1 MNQNEMFLKDDSDTK
16 HARYRYRNML
26 RRYLIGLSIAV
37 LSTASVCSAAA
48 SGSALS
54 VINLSVDATT
64 ADLSRILNQ
73 SLQKEL
79 YRGNG
84 GLGTSVEVLRAGPAV
99 LTAADDF
106 VYLSL
111 PVQVSFG
118 YGMFTTVP
126 LKTDLRFKA
135 KITTTADWRLKT
147 ELYYTGL
154 SDGLAENVRLGPIT
168 LKPRSMVEGVTQP
181 VQKLLAPIINAKV
194 NEAVMLREKIVPLW
208 QNAFT
213 PVLVDKHF
221 SAWLKLA
228 PEKIVLGPLQAAQ
241 NKLHLSVG
249 LVTSAEI
256 TLGPKPTAVTARP
269 LPPAQQLTAVDD
281 RFHIRLAIDIFFVDF
296 VTALNPLLLN
306 QTFGDEKKITVK
318 SFSLKGEE
326 GKLVITLTS
335 VGDFE
340 GELTLIAKPVYN
352 PQLNVLSFENVDFD
366 TKNAGFLIGVGSWLF
381 SGTIRDT
388 IKEKLNSSIVTQLES
403 ARLKASSALAGVPL
417 GEHILLSGTVS
428 SLKLGEAVVT
438 TDKLSIQVLVE
449 GTSSISLR

>member
-1 MNQNEMFLKDDSDTK
+1 M
-16 HARYRYRNML
+16 ML
-26 RRYLIGLSIAV
+26 RCLIGLLVSV
-37 LSTASVCSAAA
+37 LSTASVCSAVVTAP
-48 SGSALS
+48 ALS
-54 VINLSVDATT
+54 VINLSVDAAT

-73 SLQKEL
+73 SLKKEL

-84 GLGTSVEVLRAGPAV
+84 GLGTSLEVLRAGPAV
-99 LTAADDF
+99 ITAANDF
-106 VYLSL
+106 VYVSL
-111 PVQVSFG
+111 PVQLTFG

-135 KITTTADWRLKT
+135 KITPTVDWRLKT

-154 SDGLAENVRLGPIT
+154 SDGLAETVKLGPLT
-168 LKPRSMVEGVTQP
+168 LKPRSMAEGATQP
-181 VQKLLAPIINAKV
+181 VQKLLAPIIDAKV
-194 NEAVMLREKIVPLW
+194 NESVMLREKIAPLW

-213 PVLVDKHF
+213 PVLVDKNF

-228 PEKIVLGPLQAAQ
+228 PEKIVLGPLRAAN

-249 LVTSAEI
+249 LVTAAEI
-256 TLGPKPTAVTARP
+256 TLGPKPTAVPARP
-269 LPPAQQLTAVDD
+269 LPSAQQLSAIDNQ
-281 RFHIRLAIDIFFVDF
+281 FHIRLATDIFFADF

-306 QTFGDEKKITVK
+306 KTFGDDKKITVR
-318 SFSLKGEE
+318 SFSLKGED
-326 GKLVITLTS
+326 GNLVITLTS

-366 TKNAGFLIGVGSWLF
+366 TKNAGFFIGVGSWLF

-403 ARLKASSALAGVPL
+403 VRKKASSALTGIPL
-417 GEHILLSGTVS
+417 GGHMLLSGSVS
-428 SLKLGEAVVT
+428 TLQLGESVVT
-438 TDKLSIQVLVE
+438 TDRLSIQVLVE
-449 GTSSISLR
+449 GASNISLR

>member
-1 MNQNEMFLKDDSDTK
+1 
-16 HARYRYRNML
+16 ML
-26 RRYLIGLSIAV
+26 HRYLFGLLFLVI
-37 LSTASVCSAAA
+37 STTSVCSAAVND
-48 SGSALS
+48 SALS
-54 VINLSVDATT
+54 VINLSIDTTT

-79 YRGNG
+79 YKGNG
-84 GLGTSVEVLRAGPAV
+84 GLGTSVEVLRTGPAII
-99 LTAADDF
+99 TAANDF

-111 PVQVSFG
+111 PVQLSFG
-118 YGMFTTVP
+118 YGMFTTAP

-154 SDGLAENVRLGPIT
+154 SDGLAETVKLGLIT
-168 LKPRSMVEGVTQP
+168 LKPRSMAEGVMQP
-181 VQKLLAPIINAKV
+181 IQKLLAPIINTKV
-194 NEAVMLREKIVPLW
+194 NEAVKLREKIAPLW

-213 PVLVDKHF
+213 PVLVDKNF

-228 PEKIVLGPLQAAQ
+228 PEKIALGPLQAAN
-241 NKLHLSVG
+241 NKLHLAVG

-256 TLGPKPTAVTARP
+256 TVGPKPTPVPARP
-269 LPPAQQLTAVDD
+269 LPSAQQLSTVDNQ
-281 RFHIRLAIDIFFVDF
+281 FHIRLGTDIYFADF

-306 QTFGDEKKITVK
+306 KTFGEEKKITIRN
-318 SFSLKGEE
+318 FSLKGEN
-326 GKLVITLTS
+326 GKLVILLTS

-352 PQLNVLSFENVDFD
+352 PQLNLLSFEDVDFD
-366 TKNAGFLIGVGSWLF
+366 TKNAGFFIGVGSWLF

-403 ARLKASSALAGVPL
+403 ARLKASSALASVPL
-417 GEHILLSGTVS
+417 GEHILLAGSVK
-428 SLKLGEAVVT
+428 SLKLGDSTVT
-438 TDKLSIQVLVE
+438 NDRLSVKVLAD
-449 GTSSISLR
+449 GASSISLR

>member
-1 MNQNEMFLKDDSDTK
+1 M
-16 HARYRYRNML
+16 ML
-26 RRYLIGLSIAV
+26 RCLIGLLITF
-37 LSTASVCSAAA
+37 LSTTSLCSAVVNA
-48 SGSALS
+48 SELS
-54 VINLSVDATT
+54 VINLSVDANT

-79 YRGNG
+79 YKGKG
-84 GLGTSVEVLRAGPAV
+84 GLGTSLEVIRTGPV
-99 LTAADDF
+99 VITAANDF

-111 PVQVSFG
+111 PVQLSFG
-118 YGMFTTVP
+118 YGMFTTAP

-135 KITTTADWRLKT
+135 KITPTADWRLNT

-154 SDGLAENVRLGPIT
+154 SDGLAETVKLGPLT
-168 LKPRSMVEGVTQP
+168 LKPRSMAEGATQP

-194 NEAVMLREKIVPLW
+194 NESVMLREKIAPLW

-213 PVLVDKHF
+213 PVLVDKNF

-228 PEKIVLGPLQAAQ
+228 PEKIILGPLQAA
-241 NKLHLSVG
+241 NNRLHLSVG

-256 TLGPKPTAVTARP
+256 TLGPKPTAVPARP
-269 LPPAQQLTAVDD
+269 LPSAQQFSKVDNQ
-281 RFHIRLAIDIFFVDF
+281 FHIRLGTDIFFVDF
-296 VTALNPLLLN
+296 VTALNPFLLN
-306 QTFGDEKKITVK
+306 QTFGDDKKITVK
-318 SFSLKGEE
+318 SFSLKGED
-326 GKLVITLTS
+326 GKLLITLES

-352 PQLNVLSFENVDFD
+352 PQLNVLSFEDVDFD

-403 ARLKASSALAGVPL
+403 ARLKTSSALASVPL
-417 GEHILLSGTVS
+417 GAHVLLSGAVS
-428 SLKLGEAVVT
+428 SLKLGESVVT
-438 TDKLSIQVLVE
+438 KDRMSIRVIVE
-449 GTSSISLR
+449 GTSSITVR

>member
-1 MNQNEMFLKDDSDTK
+1 MV
-16 HARYRYRNML
+16 L
-26 RRYLIGLSIAV
+26 RTLISLLIAV
-37 LSTASVCSAAA
+37 LSTASVCSAAVN
-48 SGSALS
+48 GSALS

-79 YRGNG
+79 YKGNG
-84 GLGTSVEVLRAGPAV
+84 GIGTSVEVLRTGPAV
-99 LTAADDF
+99 ITAANDF

-111 PVQVSFG
+111 PVQLTFG
-118 YGMFTTVP
+118 YGMFTAAP

-135 KITTTADWRLKT
+135 KITATTDWRLKT

-154 SDGLAENVRLGPIT
+154 SDGLAEAIKLGPIT
-168 LKPRSMVEGVTQP
+168 LKPRSMAEGVTQP
-181 VQKLLAPIINAKV
+181 IQKLLAPIINTKI
-194 NEAVMLREKIVPLW
+194 NEAVMLREKIAPLW

-213 PVLVDKHF
+213 PVLVDKNF

-228 PEKIVLGPLQAAQ
+228 PEKIVLGPLLAA
-241 NKLHLSVG
+241 NNRLHLSVG

-256 TLGPKPTAVTARP
+256 TLGPKPTAVPARP
-269 LPPAQQLTAVDD
+269 LPAAQQLTAVDNQ
-281 RFHIRLAIDIFFVDF
+281 FHIRLATDIFFVDF

-306 QTFGDEKKITVK
+306 QTFGDDKKITVR
-318 SFSLKGEE
+318 SFRLKGED

-352 PQLNVLSFENVDFD
+352 PQFNVLSFENIEFD

-381 SGTIRDT
+381 NGTIRDT

-403 ARLKASSALAGVPL
+403 ARLKASSALANVPL
-417 GEHILLSGTVS
+417 GEHILLSGSVS
-428 SLKLGEAVVT
+428 SLKLGESVVT
-438 TDKLSIQVLVE
+438 KDRLSIQVLVE
-449 GTSSISLR
+449 GTSNISLR

>member
-1 MNQNEMFLKDDSDTK
+1 M
-16 HARYRYRNML
+16 ML
-26 RRYLIGLSIAV
+26 RYIIGLLFAV
-37 LSTASVCSAAA
+37 LSTASVCSAAVN
-48 SGSALS
+48 GSTLS
-54 VINLSVDATT
+54 VINLSIDATT

-79 YRGNG
+79 YKGSAA
-84 GLGTSVEVLRAGPAV
+84 LGTSVEVLRTGPAV
-99 LTAADDF
+99 ITAANDF

-111 PVQVSFG
+111 PVQLSFG

-135 KITTTADWRLKT
+135 KITPTIDWRLKT

-154 SDGLAENVRLGPIT
+154 SDGLAETIKLGPLT

-194 NEAVMLREKIVPLW
+194 NEAVRLREKIAPLW
-208 QNAFT
+208 QSAFT
-213 PVLVDKHF
+213 PVLVDKNF

-228 PEKIVLGPLQAAQ
+228 PEKVVLGPLQTAN
-241 NKLHLSVG
+241 NKLHFSVG
-249 LVTSAEI
+249 LVTAAEI
-256 TLGPKPTAVTARP
+256 TLGPKPAAVPARP
-269 LPPAQQLTAVDD
+269 LPAAQQLTAVDNQ
-281 RFHIRLAIDIFFVDF
+281 FHIRLATDIFFADF

-306 QTFGDEKKITVK
+306 KTFGDDKKITVR
-318 SFSLKGEE
+318 SFTLKGED

-335 VGDFE
+335 TGDFE
-340 GELTLIAKPVYN
+340 GELTLIAKPAYN
-352 PQLNVLSFENVDFD
+352 PQLNILSFENVDFD
-366 TKNAGFLIGVGSWLF
+366 TKNAGLFIGVGSWLF

-417 GEHILLSGTVS
+417 GEHILLSGSVS
-428 SLKLGEAVVT
+428 SLKLGESVVT
-438 TDKLSIQVLVE
+438 NDRLSIQVLVE

>member
-1 MNQNEMFLKDDSDTK
+1 VK
-16 HARYRYRNML
+16 L
-26 RRYLIGLSIAV
+26 RGLIVLFV
-37 LSTASVCSAAA
+37 TLLSTASVCSAVVNA
-48 SGSALS
+48 SELS
-54 VINLSVDATT
+54 VINLSVDAAT

-84 GLGTSVEVLRAGPAV
+84 GLGTSLEVLRAGPAII
-99 LTAADDF
+99 TAANDF

-111 PVQVSFG
+111 PVQLTFG

-135 KITTTADWRLKT
+135 KISPTADWRLST

-154 SDGLAENVRLGPIT
+154 SDGLAETIKLGPLT
-168 LKPRSMVEGVTQP
+168 LKPRSMVEGATQP
-181 VQKLLAPIINAKV
+181 VQRLLAPIINAKI
-194 NEAVMLREKIVPLW
+194 NESVMLREKIAPLW

-213 PVLVDKHF
+213 PVLVDKNF

-228 PEKIVLGPLQAAQ
+228 PEKIVLGPLRAAN

-249 LVTSAEI
+249 LVTSADI
-256 TLGPKPTAVTARP
+256 TLGPRPTAVPARP
-269 LPPAQQLTAVDD
+269 LPSAQQLSAVDNQ
-281 RFHIRLAIDIFFVDF
+281 FHIRLATDIFFADF

-306 QTFGDEKKITVK
+306 QTFGDDKKITIR
-318 SFSLKGEE
+318 SFNLKGED

-352 PQLNVLSFENVDFD
+352 PQLNVLSFEDVDFD
-366 TKNAGFLIGVGSWLF
+366 TKNAGLFIGVGSWLF

-388 IKEKLNSSIVTQLES
+388 IKEKLNSSIVTQLEN
-403 ARLKASSALAGVPL
+403 ARQKASSALASVPL
-417 GEHILLSGTVS
+417 GAHVLLSGTVS
-428 SLKLGEAVVT
+428 SLRLGESVVT
-438 TDKLSIQVLVE
+438 KDRLSIRVVVE
-449 GTSSISLR
+449 GASSISLR

>member
-1 MNQNEMFLKDDSDTK
+1 
-16 HARYRYRNML
+16 ML
-26 RRYLIGLSIAV
+26 RYIIGLLFAV
-37 LSTASVCSAAA
+37 LSTASVCSAAVN
-48 SGSALS
+48 GSTLS
-54 VINLSVDATT
+54 VINLSIDATT

-79 YRGNG
+79 YKGSAA
-84 GLGTSVEVLRAGPAV
+84 LGTSVEVLRTGPAV
-99 LTAADDF
+99 ITAANDF

-111 PVQVSFG
+111 PVQLSFG

-135 KITTTADWRLKT
+135 KITPTIDWRLKT

-154 SDGLAENVRLGPIT
+154 SDGLAETIKLGPLT

-194 NEAVMLREKIVPLW
+194 NEAVRLREKIAPLW
-208 QNAFT
+208 QSAFT
-213 PVLVDKHF
+213 PVLVDKNF

-228 PEKIVLGPLQAAQ
+228 PEKVVLGPLQTAN
-241 NKLHLSVG
+241 NKLHFSVG
-249 LVTSAEI
+249 LVTAAEI
-256 TLGPKPTAVTARP
+256 TLGPKPAAVPARP
-269 LPPAQQLTAVDD
+269 LPAAQQLTAVDNQ
-281 RFHIRLAIDIFFVDF
+281 FHIRLATDIFFADF

-306 QTFGDEKKITVK
+306 KTFGDDKKITVR
-318 SFSLKGEE
+318 SFTLKGED

-335 VGDFE
+335 TGDFE
-340 GELTLIAKPVYN
+340 GELTLIAKPAYN
-352 PQLNVLSFENVDFD
+352 PQLNILSFENVDFD
-366 TKNAGFLIGVGSWLF
+366 TKNAGLFIGVGSWLF

-417 GEHILLSGTVS
+417 GEHILLSGSVS
-428 SLKLGEAVVT
+428 SLKLGESVVT
-438 TDKLSIQVLVE
+438 NDRLSIQVLVE

>member
-1 MNQNEMFLKDDSDTK
+1 M
-16 HARYRYRNML
+16 ML
-26 RRYLIGLSIAV
+26 RYLICFLFAV
-37 LSTASVCSAAA
+37 LSTASVCSAAIN
-48 SGSALS
+48 SPALS

-73 SLQKEL
+73 SLQREL
-79 YRGNG
+79 YKGNG
-84 GLGTSVEVLRAGPAV
+84 GLGTSVEVVRAGPAV
-99 LTAADDF
+99 ITAANDF

-111 PVQVSFG
+111 PVQLSFG

-135 KITTTADWRLKT
+135 KITPTADWRLKT

-154 SDGLAENVRLGPIT
+154 SDGLAETIKLGPIT
-168 LKPRSMVEGVTQP
+168 LKPRVMAEGVTQP
-181 VQKLLAPIINAKV
+181 IQKLLAPIINTKV
-194 NEAVMLREKIVPLW
+194 NEAVMLRDKIVPLW

-213 PVLVDKHF
+213 PVLVDKNF

-228 PEKIVLGPLQAAQ
+228 PEKIVLGPLQAA
-241 NKLHLSVG
+241 NNRLHFSVG

-256 TLGPKPTAVTARP
+256 TLGPKPAAVPVRP
-269 LPPAQQLTAVDD
+269 FPSAQQLTTVDN
-281 RFHIRLAIDIFFVDF
+281 RFQIRLATDIFFVDF
-296 VTALNPLLLN
+296 VTALNPLLVDK
-306 QTFGDEKKITVK
+306 TFGDDKKITVK
-318 SFSLKGEE
+318 GFKLKGED

-352 PQLNVLSFENVDFD
+352 PQLNLLSFDDVDFD
-366 TKNAGFLIGVGSWLF
+366 TKDAGLFIGVGSWLF

-403 ARLKASSALAGVPL
+403 ARLKASSALARVPL
-417 GEHILLSGTVS
+417 GEHILLSGSVK
-428 SLKLGEAVVT
+428 SLMLGEPVVT
-438 TDKLSIQVLVE
+438 NDRLSIQVFVE
-449 GTSSISLR
+449 GASSLSLR

>member
-1 MNQNEMFLKDDSDTK
+1 MVF
-16 HARYRYRNML
+16 RI
-26 RRYLIGLSIAV
+26 LIGLLCAV
-37 LSTASVCSAAA
+37 LTTTSVCSAAVND
-48 SGSALS
+48 SALS

-64 ADLSRILNQ
+64 ADLSRILNK

-79 YRGNG
+79 YKGNG
-84 GLGTSVEVLRAGPAV
+84 GLGTSVEVLRTGPAV
-99 LTAADDF
+99 ITAANDF

-111 PVQVSFG
+111 PVQLSFG

-135 KITTTADWRLKT
+135 KITTTTDWRLKT

-154 SDGLAENVRLGPIT
+154 SDGLAETVKLGPLT
-168 LKPRSMVEGVTQP
+168 LKPKSIVEVVTQP
-181 VQKLLAPIINAKV
+181 VQKLLAPIINTKV
-194 NEAVMLREKIVPLW
+194 NEAIMLREKISPLW

-213 PVLVDKHF
+213 PVLIDKNF

-228 PEKIVLGPLQAAQ
+228 PEKVVLGPLQAAN
-241 NKLHLSVG
+241 NKLHFSVG

-256 TLGPKPTAVTARP
+256 TLGPKPAAVTARP
-269 LPPAQQLTAVDD
+269 LPAAQQLTEVDN
-281 RFHIRLAIDIFFVDF
+281 RFYIRLGTDIFFADF

-306 QTFGDEKKITVK
+306 KTFGYDKKITVR
-318 SFSLKGEE
+318 SFSLKGED
-326 GKLVITLTS
+326 GKLVILLTS
-335 VGDFE
+335 TGDFE

-366 TKNAGFLIGVGSWLF
+366 TKNAGFLIGAGSWLF
-381 SGTIRDT
+381 NGTIRDT

-417 GEHILLSGTVS
+417 GEHMLLSGSVN
-428 SLKLGEAVVT
+428 SLMLGESAVT
-438 TDKLSIQVLVE
+438 NDRLTIQVLVE
-449 GTSSISLR
+449 GASSISLR

>member
-1 MNQNEMFLKDDSDTK
+1 MVF
-16 HARYRYRNML
+16 RC
-26 RRYLIGLSIAV
+26 LIGLLVAA
-37 LSTASVCSAAA
+37 LSTVSVCSAAVN
-48 SGSALS
+48 GSALS

-84 GLGTSVEVLRAGPAV
+84 GLGTSVEVLRTGPAV
-99 LTAADDF
+99 ITAANDF

-111 PVQVSFG
+111 PVQLSFG
-118 YGMFTTVP
+118 YGMFSTLP
-126 LKTDLRFKA
+126 MKTDLRFKA

-154 SDGLAENVRLGPIT
+154 SDGLAESIRLGPIT
-168 LKPRSMVEGVTQP
+168 LKPKSMVEGVTQP
-181 VQKLLAPIINAKV
+181 IQKLLAPIINTKV
-194 NEAVMLREKIVPLW
+194 NEAVMLRGRIVPLW
-208 QNAFT
+208 QNSFT
-213 PVLVDKHF
+213 PVLVEKNF

-228 PEKIVLGPLQAAQ
+228 PEKIVLGPLQAAN

-256 TLGPKPTAVTARP
+256 TLGPKPAALPARP
-269 LPPAQQLTAVDD
+269 LPAAQQLTTVDNQ
-281 RFHIRLAIDIFFVDF
+281 FHIRLATDIFFADF

-306 QTFGDEKKITVK
+306 QTFGDDKKITVR
-318 SFSLKGEE
+318 SFSLKGEN

-340 GELTLIAKPVYN
+340 GELTLIAKPVYDSH
-352 PQLNVLSFENVDFD
+352 LNLLSFEKVEFD
-366 TKNAGFLIGVGSWLF
+366 TKDAGFLIGVGSWLF

-388 IKEKLNSSIVTQLES
+388 IKEKLDSSIVTQLES
-403 ARLKASSALAGVPL
+403 ARLKASSALTSVPL
-417 GEHILLSGTVS
+417 GDHILLSGSVS
-428 SLKLGEAVVT
+428 SLKLGETVVT
-438 TDKLSIQVLVE
+438 NDRLSIQVIVE
-449 GTSSISLR
+449 GTSNINLR

>member
-1 MNQNEMFLKDDSDTK
+1 MFRFL
-16 HARYRYRNML
+16 
-26 RRYLIGLSIAV
+26 AV
-37 LSTASVCSAAA
+37 FLCTLLSTASLCSAAEN
-48 SGSALS
+48 SSTLS

-73 SLQKEL
+73 SLQKVL
-79 YRGNG
+79 YKGNG
-84 GLGTSVEVLRAGPAV
+84 TLGTSVEVLRTGPTV
-99 LTAADDF
+99 ITAANDF

-135 KITTTADWRLKT
+135 KITPTTDWRLKT

-154 SDGLAENVRLGPIT
+154 SDGLAESVKLGPLT

-194 NEAVMLREKIVPLW
+194 NEAVMLREKIAPLW
-208 QNAFT
+208 QSAFA
-213 PVLVDKHF
+213 PVLVDKNF

-228 PEKIVLGPLQAAQ
+228 PEKVVLGPLQAAN
-241 NKLHLSVG
+241 NKLHFSVG
-249 LVTSAEI
+249 LVTAAEI
-256 TLGPKPTAVTARP
+256 TLGPKPVAVPARP
-269 LPPAQQLTAVDD
+269 LPVAQQLIAVDNQ
-281 RFHIRLAIDIFFVDF
+281 FHVRLATDIFFADF
-296 VTALNPLLLN
+296 VTALTPLLLN
-306 QTFGDEKKITVK
+306 KTFGDDKKITVRG
-318 SFSLKGEE
+318 FTLKGED

-335 VGDFE
+335 TGDFD

-352 PQLNVLSFENVDFD
+352 PQLNVLSFEQVDFD
-366 TKNAGFLIGVGSWLF
+366 TKNAGLFIGVGSWLF

-388 IKEKLNSSIVTQLES
+388 IKEKLNSSIVSQLES

-417 GEHILLSGTVS
+417 GGHILLTGSVS
-428 SLKLGEAVVT
+428 SLKLGESVVT
-438 TDKLSIQVLVE
+438 NDRLSIQVLVE
-449 GTSSISLR
+449 GTSSVHVR